1 MPIEIDADTSVLF
14 QGGKIILNMTEEEFA
29 EKYYEIVRKVR
40 KEKATEKIREQRKE
54 WNKKYYEQR
63 KASRKVAEEGVA
75 PTPSPIV

>member
-29 EKYYEIVRKVR
+29 EKYFEIVRKVR
-40 KEKATEKIREQRKE
+40 KEKAAEKIREQRKE

-63 KASRKVAEEGVA
+63 KAAKKDPGEGVA
-75 PTPSPIV
+75 PTPSPSV